1 MTKPPRPKKRNE
13 HINRRL
19 CAFRATESDTKNRK
33 SMTDTERE
41 IENLKQQIPQHL
53 ETADILCNR
62 IGEIYGYEGELDK
75 ALPYFH
81 RAIQLNPFVSS
92 YHYNL
97 GLVLHNK
104 GEIQEAIACYTKSI
118 ELEPNI
124 LAYNNRASLY
134 INQKKYDEAVAD
146 CNAALKCRQSKDAYF
161 RVLVLATRADA
172 YMGKEDYEKALRD
185 LEAGMKLNP
194 DDDIITFYD
203 SAIIKCNIKLGKSC
217 KQIYSTK
224 K

>member
-1 MTKPPRPKKRNE
+1 
-13 HINRRL
+13 
-19 CAFRATESDTKNRK
+19 
-33 SMTDTERE
+33 MTDTERE
-41 IENLKQQIPQHL
+41 IEDLKQQIPQHP
-53 ETADILCNR
+53 ETADMICNR
-62 IGEIYGYEGELDK
+62 IGELYGAQGDYSK

-81 RAIQLNPFVSS
+81 RATEINPLVSS

-97 GLVLHNK
+97 GLVMHNQ
-104 GEIQEAIACYTKSI
+104 GETQEAIACYTKSLT
-118 ELEPNI
+118 LEPNL
-124 LAYNNRASLY
+124 LAYNNRASIY
-134 INQKKYDEAVAD
+134 IQQKKYDEAVAD
-146 CNAALKCRQSKDAYF
+146 CDAALKCKQSKDAYF

-194 DDDIITFYD
+194 DDDIIQFYD
-203 SAIIKCNIKLGKSC
+203 KSIIKCNIKMGKSC